1 MANGAY
7 RTSELPIAN
16 TMVSTDR
23 VVIIYNSS
31 GNPSVGNGSPGTR
44 TIPLSKLID
53 AGMTEV
59 LADFAVLNSF
69 AIGNASSNLFVNS
82 SSIYISN
89 FEGTTFTVD
98 TAGVITANGYGL
110 TSIQSNNISNL
121 ASVATSGYYNDLS
134 NTPAFAVSAFLDTSN
149 ASNIN
154 TGSFGAGVT
163 FGQSASPYIFYANT
177 FANVPVVPILGMTMI
192 ISDANVTSGD
202 VSIGGGNN
210 AVLVWYNGTN
220 WRCLVD

>member
-1 MANGAY
+1 MA
-7 RTSELPIAN
+7 TS
-16 TMVSTDR
+16 DR
-23 VVIIYNSS
+23 VVILYNAS

-53 AGMTEV
+53 SGMTEV
-59 LADFAVLNSF
+59 FIDIAASNSL

-89 FEGTTFTVD
+89 FEGTTFVVN
-98 TAGVITANGYGL
+98 TAGVIIAKGYGL
-110 TSIQSNNISNL
+110 TSIQANNVSNL
-121 ASVATSGYYNDLS
+121 ANIAISGSYNDLA

-154 TGSFGAGVT
+154 TGTLGIGVT
-163 FGQSASPYIFYANT
+163 LPAGAAAPYIFYANT
-177 FANVPVVPILGMTMI
+177 YANLPLVPLLGMTMI
-192 ISDANVTSGD
+192 ISDANVTSGNIT
-202 VSIGGGNN
+202 VGGGNN

>member
-1 MANGAY
+1 MAA
-7 RTSELPIAN
+7 S
-16 TMVSTDR
+16 DR
-23 VVIIYNSS
+23 VVILYNAS
-31 GNPSVGNGSPGTR
+31 GNASVGNGSPGTR
-44 TIPLSKLID
+44 TISLAKLID

-59 LADFAVLNSF
+59 FVDIAASNSF

-89 FEGTTFTVD
+89 FEGTTFVVN

-110 TSIQSNNISNL
+110 TSIRANNVSNL
-121 ASVATSGYYNDLS
+121 AAIATSGLYNDLA

-154 TGSFGAGVT
+154 TGTLGVGVT
-163 FGQSASPYIFYANT
+163 IGVSASPYIFYANT
-177 FANVPVVPILGMTMI
+177 FANLPSPSLGMTMI

-202 VSIGGGNN
+202 VTVGGGNN